1 MRAGRPT
8 SNQTLNI
15 SQRQKGKIVHRKN
28 MQDMTHCNNTLA
40 PTRSIPSA
48 GGGEHKLEIH
58 ASMQTHAIMWHLN
71 KHNDTVSCKKR
82 KKDGYT
88 EVVTSSPPCSHR
100 QTRTISLN
108 TQLEPL
114 SVYSVPRRTHL
125 LMDKSQSNA
134 ANLMPTIM
142 TAETPTILRSPK
154 QLRSPNRRITLHLHS
169 P

>member
-8 SNQTLNI
+8 SKQTLNI
-15 SQRQKGKIVHRKN
+15 SQRQKGKIVHRK
-28 MQDMTHCNNTLA
+28 TCRTCHIATIHWHPPEVL
-40 PTRSIPSA
+40 PSA

-58 ASMQTHAIMWHLN
+58 ASMRTHAIMWHLN

-100 QTRTISLN
+100 RTRTISLN

-125 LMDKSQSNA
+125 LSLSSNA

-142 TAETPTILRSPK
+142 TAETPTTLRSPK
-154 QLRSPNRRITLHLHS
+154 QPRSPNRRITPHLHS